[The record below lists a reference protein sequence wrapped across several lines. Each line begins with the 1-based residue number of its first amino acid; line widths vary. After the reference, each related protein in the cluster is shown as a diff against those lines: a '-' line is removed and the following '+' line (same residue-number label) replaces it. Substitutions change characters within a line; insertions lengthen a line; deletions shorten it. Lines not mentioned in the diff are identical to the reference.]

1 MTDDDDLGELVPDID
16 FAKEIHSNKMALHR
30 NDHDP
35 AMAELDWPVKIKRG
49 SRSFRYRAHINKYKE
64 TLLRI
69 ALANRAA
76 VLEAHAQRTQ
86 ARAAAASKAAR

>member
-1 MTDDDDLGELVPDID
+1 MTGDDDLGKLVPDNE
-16 FAKEIHSNKMALHR
+16 FADEIHSNKMSLHR

-35 AMAELDWPVKIKRG
+35 AMAELNWPVKIKRG
-49 SRSFRYRAHINKYKE
+49 SRNFRYRAHIDRYKQ

-76 VLEAHAQRTQ
+76 LLETHVTPAQ
-86 ARAAAASKAAR
+86 ARPAAASKAAR

>member
-1 MTDDDDLGELVPDID
+1 MADDDDLGELVPDND
-16 FAKEIHSNKMALHR
+16 FATEIHSNKMDLHR

-35 AMAELDWPVKIKRG
+35 AMAELNWPVKVKRG
-49 SRSFRYRAHINKYKE
+49 SRNFRYRGHINLYKQ

-76 VLEAHAQRTQ
+76 LLKQVCT
-86 ARAAAASKAAR
+86 AAGSRGEE